1 MARAERRDCLGALPR
16 RWGAGTS
23 PGSSAQ
29 GGGGTAARCPCERGC
44 PDRSADRYAD
54 RPPCLPAHARA
65 CGIGRRG
72 GSASAVCLMAEPWT
86 MVAWACGPR
95 DRTTLPPQRRA
106 RWSVDTVVAVTPQ
119 APVHVSRCCPHA
131 LGKTGHREGRMA
143 AVQGTSASCLLGK
156 QWAETGAGRAR
167 KSSAGAEPS
176 CARAAP

>member
-1 MARAERRDCLGALPR
+1 MKARRSLCSSALPSR
-16 RWGAGTS
+16 RGARTS
-23 PGSSAQ
+23 PGSPAVR
-29 GGGGTAARCPCERGC
+29 GGSPAATRYQPLHGPVRGRLRRQAYSFDHSC
-44 PDRSADRYAD
+44 ASFAWS
-54 RPPCLPAHARA
+54 
-65 CGIGRRG
+65 GRRG
-72 GSASAVCLMAEPWT
+72 GIASAVCLMAQPWT

-106 RWSVDTVVAVTPQ
+106 CWSVDTVVAVTPQ

-167 KSSAGAEPS
+167 TSSAGAEPS